1 MEIGS
6 WVEPESVL
14 DLTTANTIGEEVGVK
29 NVRLPSRVSEK
40 LEVVLVVSVSRR
52 RHLHETGARFD
63 YSVTSR
69 NILQTHI
76 LKHDKSNARPRCKF
90 PKTWRSTRAISLT

>member
-1 MEIGS
+1 MEVGS

-29 NVRLPSRVSEK
+29 NVGLPGRVSEE

-63 YSVTSR
+63 CSVRSR
-69 NILQTHI
+69 ITLQIHI
-76 LKHDKSNARPRCKF
+76 LE
-90 PKTWRSTRAISLT
+90 T

>member
-29 NVRLPSRVSEK
+29 NVGLPGRVSEK

-52 RHLHETGARFD
+52 RHLHGTGARFD
-63 YSVTSR
+63 CSVKCR
-69 NILQTHI
+69 IALQIHI
-76 LKHDKSNARPRCKF
+76 LKHEKSNARPRYTF
-90 PKTWRSTRAISLT
+90 PKT